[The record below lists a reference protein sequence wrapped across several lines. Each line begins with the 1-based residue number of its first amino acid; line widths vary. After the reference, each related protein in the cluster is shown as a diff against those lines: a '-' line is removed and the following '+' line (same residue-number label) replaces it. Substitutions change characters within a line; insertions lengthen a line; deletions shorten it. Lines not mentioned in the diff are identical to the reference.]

1 MGTSLGN
8 RSLIAMMMALIVL
21 TPMGVDIFLP
31 SLPMLAQDFALD
43 TASMK
48 WSITLYLISMGGGQ
62 LIAGPLVDALGRRP
76 MAIAGAFIY
85 GLAAALC
92 LIADQIT
99 LFYIGRLLQGFGAS
113 LATVVAFSCVRDRFE
128 GDRRAGIYSFLN
140 AAVCV
145 VPALAP
151 LLGSVLAALW
161 HWRASFVFMVVFALG
176 VALFCLRGLEETRPV
191 SERQNGL
198 SHYGRDALA
207 ILRDGHFVFHALIAM
222 TGMTVILIYVTTA
235 PILLIDQAGLS
246 ELAFG
251 GWFGAVA
258 AINVVSYFLAPRLI
272 ARLGQHRTIHAGL
285 VIMVAG
291 GVFHGLFYSVV
302 GPGVATFMLPNAVMV
317 TGFSLTLGAALSLAL
332 EPYAD
337 RAGLASSLAGCCQMG
352 GGALLASVLTLLPLP
367 PQWLL
372 ALTGIVG
379 AGGLLLAAFLVFH
392 RHRPRP

>member
-1 MGTSLGN
+1 MGTFSGN
-8 RSLIAMMMALIVL
+8 HRLIMMMMALIVL

-43 TASMK
+43 TAGIK
-48 WSITLYLISMGGGQ
+48 WSITLYLISMGAGQ
-62 LIAGPLVDALGRRP
+62 LVAGPLVDGLGRRP
-76 MAIAGAFIY
+76 MAIMGALVY

-92 LIADQIT
+92 LMADQIT

-128 GDRRAGIYSFLN
+128 GERRAGIYSFLN

-151 LLGSVLAALW
+151 LLGSLLAALW

-176 VALFCLRGLEETRPV
+176 VALFCLWGLEETRP
-191 SERQNGL
+191 SGEHRSRL
-198 SHYGRDALA
+198 SHYGRDVFT
-207 ILRDGHFVFHALIAM
+207 ILRDGQFVFHVLIAM

-235 PILLIDQAGLS
+235 PILLMDQAGLS

-258 AINVVSYFLAPRLI
+258 AINVVAYFLAPRLI
-272 ARLGQHRTIHAGL
+272 ARLGQHRAIHVGL
-285 VIMVAG
+285 AVMVIG
-291 GVFHGLFYSVV
+291 GCLHALLYGFS
-302 GPGVATFMLPNAVMV
+302 GPGVAAFMLPNAVMV

-352 GGALLASVLTLLPLP
+352 GGALLASLLTLLPLA
-367 PQWLL
+367 PQWIL
-372 ALTGIVG
+372 ALIGIVG
-379 AGGLLLAAFLVFH
+379 AGGLLLMALIVFY
-392 RHRPRP
+392 RGQVRA

>member
-1 MGTSLGN
+1 MGHPAGN
-8 RSLIAMMMALIVL
+8 RRLIAMMMALIVL

-43 TASMK
+43 TAGIK
-48 WSITLYLISMGGGQ
+48 WSITLYLISMGVGQ

-76 MAIAGAFIY
+76 MAIAGALVY

-92 LIADQIT
+92 LMADQIT
-99 LFYIGRLLQGFGAS
+99 LFYIGRLMQGLGAS
-113 LATVVAFSCVRDRFE
+113 LATVVAFACVRDRFE
-128 GDRRAGIYSFLN
+128 GQRRAGIYSFLN

-145 VPALAP
+145 IPALAP
-151 LLGSVLAALW
+151 LLGSVLAAVW
-161 HWRASFVFMVVFALG
+161 HWRASFVFMVVFALA
-176 VALFCLRGLEETRPV
+176 VTLFCLRGLEETRPAGKRGHQW
-191 SERQNGL
+191 SR
-198 SHYGRDALA
+198 YGQDVLA

-251 GWFGAVA
+251 GWFGTVA
-258 AINVVSYFLAPRLI
+258 AINVIAYFLAPRLI
-272 ARLGQHRTIHAGL
+272 ARLGQHHAIRTGL
-285 VIMVAG
+285 AIMVAG
-291 GVFHGLFYSVV
+291 GVLHGLFYTLF
-302 GPGVATFMLPNAVMV
+302 GAGVATFMLSNAVMV

-352 GGALLASVLTLLPLP
+352 GGALMASLLTLLPIP

-372 ALTGIVG
+372 ALTGVLG
-379 AGGLLLAAFLVFH
+379 AGGLLLTTFQGLY
-392 RHRPRP
+392 RCRLSG

>member
-1 MGTSLGN
+1 MGTPFAS
-8 RSLIAMMMALIVL
+8 RRLIAMMMALIVL

-31 SLPMLAQDFALD
+31 SLPLVAQDFAKD
-43 TASMK
+43 TAGIK
-48 WSITLYLISMGGGQ
+48 WSITLYLISMGAGQ
-62 LIAGPLVDALGRRP
+62 LVAGPLVDGLGRRP
-76 MAIAGAFIY
+76 MAITGAIVY

-92 LIADQIT
+92 LMADHIT
-99 LFYIGRLLQGFGAS
+99 LFYAGRLLQGLGAS
-113 LATVVAFSCVRDRFE
+113 LATVVAFSCVRDRFD

-151 LLGSVLAALW
+151 LLGSLLAAFW
-161 HWRASFVFMVVFALG
+161 HWRASFLFMVVFALG
-176 VALFCLRGLEETRPV
+176 VALFCFWGLEETRP
-191 SERQNGL
+191 SGEHKSRL
-198 SHYGRDALA
+198 SHYGRDVLT
-207 ILRDGHFVFHALIAM
+207 ILRDRQFVFHVLIAM

-235 PILLIDQAGLS
+235 PILLMDQAGLD

-258 AINVVSYFLAPRLI
+258 AINVVAYFLAPRLI
-272 ARLGQHRTIHAGL
+272 ARLGQHRAIHAGL
-285 VIMVAG
+285 AVMVTG
-291 GVFHGLFYSVV
+291 GFLHAFFYSIA
-302 GPGVATFMLPNAVMV
+302 GPGVASFMLPNAIMV

-352 GGALLASVLTLLPLP
+352 GGALLASLLTLLPIS
-367 PQWLL
+367 PQWIL

-379 AGGLLLAAFLVFH
+379 AGGLLVTSLTAFH
-392 RHRPRP
+392 RRQTLA

>member
-1 MGTSLGN
+1 MGSPSGN
-8 RSLIAMMMALIVL
+8 RRLIAMMMALIVL

-31 SLPMLAQDFALD
+31 SLPMLAQDFARD
-43 TASMK
+43 TAAIK
-48 WSITLYLISMGGGQ
+48 WSITLYLISMGAGQ

-76 MAIAGAFIY
+76 MAVTGALIY

-92 LIADQIT
+92 LMANHIT
-99 LFYIGRLLQGFGAS
+99 LFYVGRLMQGLGAS

-151 LLGSVLAALW
+151 LLGSLLAAFW
-161 HWRASFVFMVVFALG
+161 HWRASFVFMVAFALG
-176 VALFCLRGLEETRPV
+176 VALFCLWGLEETRPAG
-191 SERQNGL
+191 EQKPRL
-198 SHYGRDALA
+198 SHYGHDVLT
-207 ILRDGHFVFHALIAM
+207 ILRDGQFVFHVLIAM

-235 PILLIDQAGLS
+235 PILLMDQAGLS

-251 GWFGAVA
+251 SWFGAVA
-258 AINVVSYFLAPRLI
+258 AINVVAYFLAPRLI
-272 ARLGQHRTIHAGL
+272 AWLGQHHAIHAGL
-285 VIMVAG
+285 AIMAIG
-291 GVFHGLFYSVV
+291 GVSHAFFYSVS
-302 GPGVATFMLPNAVMV
+302 GAGVASFMLSNAVMV

-352 GGALLASVLTLLPLP
+352 GGALLASLLTLLPMP
-367 PQWLL
+367 MQWVL
-372 ALTGIVG
+372 ALTGMLG
-379 AGGLLLAAFLVFH
+379 AGGLLLMAVVAFH
-392 RHRPRP
+392 RREALT

>member
-1 MGTSLGN
+1 MGTSPGN
-8 RSLIAMMMALIVL
+8 RRLIAMMMALIVL

-161 HWRASFVFMVVFALG
+161 HWRASFLFMVAFALG

-291 GVFHGLFYSVV
+291 GVFHSLFYSVV

-367 PQWLL
+367 SQWLL

>member
-1 MGTSLGN
+1 MGHSAGN
-8 RSLIAMMMALIVL
+8 RRLIMMMMALIVL

-43 TASMK
+43 TAGIK
-48 WSITLYLISMGGGQ
+48 WSITLYLISMGAGQ
-62 LIAGPLVDALGRRP
+62 LVAGPLVDALGRRP
-76 MAIAGAFIY
+76 MAMAGALVY
-85 GLAAALC
+85 GLAAGLC
-92 LIADQIT
+92 LVADQIT
-99 LFYIGRLLQGFGAS
+99 LFYIGRLMQGFGAS

-128 GDRRAGIYSFLN
+128 GERRAGIYSFLN

-151 LLGSVLAALW
+151 LLGSVLAAFW
-161 HWRASFVFMVVFALG
+161 HWRASFVFMVAFALG
-176 VALFCLRGLEETRPV
+176 VTLFCLWGLEETRPPGRRKNHW
-191 SERQNGL
+191 SR
-198 SHYGRDALA
+198 YGHDVLA
-207 ILRDGHFVFHALIAM
+207 ILRDGHFVFHAMIAM

-258 AINVVSYFLAPRLI
+258 AINVLSYFLAPRLI
-272 ARLGQHRTIHAGL
+272 ARLGQQRAIHAGL
-285 VIMVAG
+285 AIMVAG
-291 GVFHGLFYSVV
+291 GVFHGLFYSLV

-352 GGALLASVLTLLPLP
+352 GGALLASLLTLLPLP
-367 PQWLL
+367 PQWML
-372 ALTGIVG
+372 ALTGVLG
-379 AGGLLLAAFLVFH
+379 AGGLLLAAILVFH
-392 RHRPRP
+392 RHPTVS

>member
-1 MGTSLGN
+1 MGTSFAS
-8 RSLIAMMMALIVL
+8 RRLIAMMMALIVL

-31 SLPMLAQDFALD
+31 SLPLVAQDFATN
-43 TASMK
+43 TAGIK
-48 WSITLYLISMGGGQ
+48 WSITLYLISMGAGQ
-62 LIAGPLVDALGRRP
+62 LMAGPLVDGLGRRP
-76 MAIAGAFIY
+76 MAITGALIY

-92 LIADQIT
+92 LMADHIT
-99 LFYIGRLLQGFGAS
+99 LFYLGRLLQGLGAS
-113 LATVVAFSCVRDRFE
+113 LATVVAFSCVRDRFD

-151 LLGSVLAALW
+151 LLGSLLAAFW
-161 HWRASFVFMVVFALG
+161 HWRASFLFMVVFALG
-176 VALFCLRGLEETRPV
+176 VTLFCLWGLEETRP
-191 SERQNGL
+191 SGKHKSRL
-198 SHYGRDALA
+198 SHYGRDVVT
-207 ILRDGHFVFHALIAM
+207 ILRDRQFVFHVLIAM

-235 PILLIDQAGLS
+235 PILLMDQAGLD

-258 AINVVSYFLAPRLI
+258 AINVVAYFLAPRLI
-272 ARLGQHRTIHAGL
+272 KRLGQHRAIHAGL
-285 VIMVAG
+285 AVMVIG
-291 GVFHGLFYSVV
+291 GFLHAFFYSLA
-302 GPGVATFMLPNAVMV
+302 GPGVAAFMLPNAVMV

-352 GGALLASVLTLLPLP
+352 GGALLASLLTLLPIS
-367 PQWLL
+367 PQWIL

-379 AGGLLLAAFLVFH
+379 AGGLLLTSLKAFH
-392 RHRPRP
+392 RRQALA